1 MRIDPVEMI
10 PVTPTHTRPATADD
24 PLASPGARPLI
35 ASHRGAI
42 EWRLTGRGGERRLVA
57 SAAREA
63 AGALEMFDGER
74 VDRVGR
80 TVLTAPI
87 TAANAVALR
96 GALPCLQPRPIG
108 LSTSAGFGD
117 RLGLATPGHARALR
131 AVGGGIVPV
140 FAQQSIREM
149 TRTGRS
155 AQQVVDD
162 ATWGALEAGW
172 TDGYGADADHLKT
185 TADVTTCAA
194 AGFTFFTI
202 DPGEHVDNGA
212 DAASNADLHAAWDAL
227 PWGRL
232 EDTAGDLLA
241 RHAGTTADIEGAGIA
256 FDERTVVK
264 AAVKYGRAI
273 AHVAM
278 MYRHVQSAMAGRP
291 FDFEVSVDETETPT
305 SHAEHIFVAKEL
317 RRLGV
322 VWQSL
327 APRFVGR
334 FEKGVDYIG
343 DAAAIHADVAVHAAI
358 ARAFGSYKISL
369 HSGSDKFS
377 IYDVVATETRGLVH
391 LKTAGTSYLEALRA
405 VAEVSPG
412 LFRGIYAYSRERYGE
427 DRASYHVSAQ
437 VERTPAP
444 DGVAD
449 PDLVGL
455 LDQFDVRQVLHVTF
469 GSVLTSRGPDG
480 MPRFGPAILSL
491 LRDHP
496 DAYAACLERHFVKHL
511 RPFASV
517 AAAS

>member
-1 MRIDPVEMI
+1 MTR
-10 PVTPTHTRPATADD
+10 VTPTASRLALVAAT
-24 PLASPGARPLI
+24 PASPGSGSTI
-35 ASHRGAI
+35 SSHA
-42 EWRLTGRGGERRLVA
+42 GRVVWSLSPQGPGRSLVA
-57 SAAREA
+57 SADPDA
-63 AGALEMFDGER
+63 AHVLDPFDGER
-74 VDRVGR
+74 SESGGR
-80 TVLTAPI
+80 SVLTAPA
-87 TAANAVALR
+87 TPQNASALR
-96 GALPCLQPRPIG
+96 RALPVLQPAPIG
-108 LSTSAGFGD
+108 LATSAGFGD

-185 TADVTTCAA
+185 TADATTCAA

-212 DAASNADLHAAWDAL
+212 DAASDADLRAAWDAL

-232 EDTAGDLLA
+232 EDAAADLMA
-241 RHAGTTADIEGAGIA
+241 RHAGATVDVEGARIA

-343 DAAAIHADVAVHAAI
+343 DAAAIRADVAVHAAV
-358 ARAFGSYKISL
+358 ARAFGPYKISL

-377 IYDVVATETRGLVH
+377 IYEVVARQTQGVVH

-405 VAEVSPG
+405 VAEVSPE
-412 LFRGIYAYSRERYGE
+412 LFRGIYAFSRERYGE
-427 DRASYHVSAQ
+427 DRASYHVSAL

-444 DGVAD
+444 DAVAD
-449 PDLVGL
+449 ADLVGL
-455 LDQFDVRQVLHVTF
+455 LDDFDVRQVLHVTF
-469 GSVLTSRGPDG
+469 GSVLTARAADG
-480 MPRFGPAILSL
+480 APRFGPAILAL

-496 DAYAACLERHFVKHL
+496 EAYAACLERHFVRHL

-517 AAAS
+517 AATR